1 MKKKA
6 VKHDQLCPF
15 GCHMVYIFWGQ
26 FDLELLLL
34 SYCLIAKC
42 VTNIENKTNLTPLSV
57 FRLSDARTRA
67 RRTGAHAKMEM
78 LAWICDIYI

>member
-15 GCHMVYIFWGQ
+15 GGHTVSIFGGQ
-26 FDLELLLL
+26 VDLELLPF
-34 SYCLIAKC
+34 IAEW

-57 FRLSDARTRA
+57 FRLFRAHTSA
-67 RRTGAHAKMEM
+67 RRTTAHSVF
-78 LAWICDIYI
+78 